1 MRRKKINRL
10 NIGDNPGDIGINYPF
25 LPTKKLKRI
34 GVITNILD
42 PESLYD
48 PARKKGRRLQNLVD
62 YREFIKRK

>member
-1 MRRKKINRL
+1 MNRKRINKLR
-10 NIGDNPGDIGINYPF
+10 IGKGPGDLGMNYPF

-34 GVITNILD
+34 GTITNILD

-48 PARKKGRRLQNLVD
+48 PSRKKGRNLQNLVD